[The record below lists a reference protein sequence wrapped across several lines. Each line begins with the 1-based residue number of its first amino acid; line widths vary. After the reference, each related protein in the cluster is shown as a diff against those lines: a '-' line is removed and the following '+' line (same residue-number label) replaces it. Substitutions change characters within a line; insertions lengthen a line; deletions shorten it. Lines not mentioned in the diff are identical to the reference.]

1 MNARPDL
8 LADIATTVP
17 LPRFV
22 QIEPVGQ
29 CNLRCAMC
37 TIQYRADA
45 PHDGSPALLSFD
57 DFTRLLAQFDDVD
70 ALHLQGLGEPLMN
83 PDFFRMVRHAVDRG
97 FKVSTNSNLT
107 LLSEARAQAC
117 VDSGLDTLHISL
129 DGASAAVYESIR
141 HGASFA
147 KVMRNL
153 ERIVA
158 AKERLQSATPHLRIV
173 TVVMRKN
180 LDELAD
186 IVTLAFTHGV
196 DSVFVQHL
204 SHDFQESSLPEAYI
218 PMRSFVQNE
227 SLLNEDRARIRTCFG
242 HARERAAALGVQLRL
257 PALESERRNSTPCGC
272 DWPWR
277 GAYLTFRGEAL
288 PCCMVST
295 PERFRLGNMLQ
306 RGVSEVWND
315 MPYRQLREA
324 LESGHPPDI
333 CRSCSLYRH
342 TF

>member
-8 LADIATTVP
+8 ITAIATTAP

-22 QIEPVGQ
+22 QIEPVGR

-37 TIQYRADA
+37 AIQYRADA
-45 PHDGSPALLSFD
+45 PADGSPALLPFE
-57 DFTRLLAQFDDVD
+57 DFTRLLAQFDDID
-70 ALHLQGLGEPLMN
+70 ELHLQGLGEPLMH
-83 PDFFRMVRHAVDRG
+83 PDFFRMVRHAADRG
-97 FKVSTNSNLT
+97 LKVSTNSNLT
-107 LLSEARAQAC
+107 LLTEARAREC
-117 VDSGLDTLHISL
+117 VVSGLDTLHVSL

-153 ERIVA
+153 ARIVA
-158 AKERLQSATPHLRIV
+158 AKERSRSATPHLRIV
-173 TVVMRKN
+173 AVVMRKN

-186 IVTLAFTHGV
+186 IVTLAFTHGI

-204 SHDFQESSLPEAYI
+204 SHAFQENSLPKAYI
-218 PMRSFVQNE
+218 PMRSFVENE
-227 SLLNEDRARIRTCFG
+227 SLLHEDSTRIGTCFAQ
-242 HARERAAALGVQLRL
+242 ARERAAALGVQLRL
-257 PALESERRNSTPCGC
+257 PALESERRNATPCGC

-315 MPYRQLREA
+315 TPYRQLREA
-324 LESGHPPDI
+324 LESGHPPEI